1 MEKNETIS
9 FFDFTLEDIQDIKKY
24 ILAQNSKKMVR
35 LFDRFKHSPGSDS
48 SEQLSSFQRIIG
60 VKFISKTL
68 LVIPRY
74 NVNESFSQHLSEEEK

>member
-9 FFDFTLEDIQDIKKY
+9 FFDFTLEDIQDIRKY

-48 SEQLSSFQRIIG
+48 S
-60 VKFISKTL
+60 
-68 LVIPRY
+68 
-74 NVNESFSQHLSEEEK
+74 